1 MVSWAIVNGK
11 LYLAYDGTTN
21 RLKVFD
27 PGLSTTTTR
36 YAGMGTPAAATVANG
51 GGAGAYPAVL
61 RYYRIAYIEVR
72 GGVTVRRSQLGP
84 LVSFTPGGANANATV
99 TKPASISEG
108 ETHWEVY
115 GSADDA
121 LYYALAAN
129 VDDALS
135 AAILVAT
142 TTYADT
148 TLVGN
153 YANFGAAPQEG
164 ANTPFPSVKSLGT
177 DGSRLYGFG
186 VWETTAGDSMTP
198 KSGRFY
204 FGPVLDSS
212 SVHDD
217 ERINNTTTLV
227 GYLDLARNASG
238 TDTGVSQR
246 PVNNIIFA
254 FQTNG
259 IFEIYPTE
267 SDIVPYRRVVRST
280 QIGNLTQRMIAVATD
295 RHGSPCCFFVDPIKG
310 PYMAGGADG
319 LVWCSKDVSDVW
331 ETVDLENT
339 ANIGWTLWVP
349 SRQQVIF
356 AVCVSGAAP
365 TLALVLDVSEQEPDE
380 KGDLRNGWTVYD
392 GDFVQRM
399 GVLFSNT
406 LAATRSR
413 TKVPYTGGAKLLRY
427 DETVD
432 RDDTTNFQ
440 AYVRSGALIAEARAA
455 QLDRAYI
462 YSSAQTGVSVR
473 HRLIRA
479 AGAENR
485 DSTVSLAPI
494 GTETIVIAKAQ
505 EAAAQDASILQVE
518 IGDAAAANVHWHF
531 YRWQGSVTLG
541 GAL

>member
-1 MVSWAIVNGK
+1 LFLVDNTPQIMRSAGGATFAVLTPKDAIATLPAMLSSAIVNGK

-227 GYLDLARNASG
+227 GYLDVARIPACPSG
-238 TDTGVSQR
+238 
-246 PVNNIIFA
+246 P
-254 FQTNG
+254 
-259 IFEIYPTE
+259 
-267 SDIVPYRRVVRST
+267 ST
-280 QIGNLTQRMIAVATD
+280 T
-295 RHGSPCCFFVDPIKG
+295 S
-310 PYMAGGADG
+310 
-319 LVWCSKDVSDVW
+319 SS
-331 ETVDLENT
+331 
-339 ANIGWTLWVP
+339 
-349 SRQQVIF
+349 
-356 AVCVSGAAP
+356 
-365 TLALVLDVSEQEPDE
+365 
-380 KGDLRNGWTVYD
+380 
-392 GDFVQRM
+392 
-399 GVLFSNT
+399 
-406 LAATRSR
+406 RSR
-413 TKVPYTGGAKLLRY
+413 PTASLRFTRQNPTSCRIGGWCAR
-427 DETVD
+427 
-432 RDDTTNFQ
+432 R
-440 AYVRSGALIAEARAA
+440 RSATSR
-455 QLDRAYI
+455 
-462 YSSAQTGVSVR
+462 SA
-473 HRLIRA
+473 
-479 AGAENR
+479 
-485 DSTVSLAPI
+485 
-494 GTETIVIAKAQ
+494 
-505 EAAAQDASILQVE
+505 
-518 IGDAAAANVHWHF
+518 
-531 YRWQGSVTLG
+531 
-541 GAL
+541 